1 MSSFG
6 ARLKQARLDCAMT
19 QEQLG
24 LELGVTKAAVSSWEN
39 DRDFPSRE
47 YLEPLRV
54 TLGVD
59 LDYLICDSVAKA
71 RTASKNLGVR
81 EAAAGYAGGGEQ
93 WLSPREARVIS
104 AFRAMTAERQDALFL
119 LLRTAHDAGSSRAV
133 PPIKPARHRPAK
145 ASG

>member
-6 ARLKQARLDCAMT
+6 ARLKQARLNCGLT

-24 LELGVTKAAVSSWEN
+24 LELDASKQAISSWEN
-39 DRDFPSRE
+39 DRDFPLRKH
-47 YLEPLRV
+47 LEPLRA

-71 RTASKNLGVR
+71 RNASKNLGVR

-104 AFRAMTAERQDALFL
+104 AFRAMTPERQDALFV
-119 LLRTAHDAGSSRAV
+119 LLRTAHDAGSSRAA
-133 PPIKPARHRPAK
+133 PPAK
-145 ASG
+145 SDRRRPEKANG